1 MILVV
6 LLYCHSAFFC
16 PFLFSFTL
24 IGHGPFWNQLVFK
37 TQLPVFKHFCVF
49 PFILYNDRSYTSN
62 FSQSNLPAY
71 LLQRLV
77 MNILK
82 SEGEDKNMKEVQ
94 LLLGIVQVLCRQLYS
109 TGNQFQR
116 VLEWVH
122 KLCTEQSIGRYS
134 RCIYMYMYLVT
145 ICWQFWSAW
154 VFFLMR
160 SFIGLI
166 EGHVIIHWF
175 VLASTVVFYLLCY

>member
-6 LLYCHSAFFC
+6 LLFCHCYFLSIISVFFYTDRAWTILKSA
-16 PFLFSFTL
+16 SFEDSITWL
-24 IGHGPFWNQLVFK
+24 
-37 TQLPVFKHFCVF
+37 HFCVF
-49 PFILYNDRSYTSN
+49 PFILSNDRSYTSK
-62 FSQSNLPAY
+62 FSQSNLSAY

-122 KLCTEQSIGRYS
+122 KLCTEQSIGGYS
-134 RCIYMYMYLVT
+134 LCIYLVM
-145 ICWQFWSAW
+145 IYWQFWRAC
-154 VFFLMR
+154 FFLIC
-160 SFIGLI
+160 SDIG
-166 EGHVIIHWF
+166 VIRG
-175 VLASTVVFYLLCY
+175 